1 MWITTSRD
9 SLRDRVFI
17 WTLVVAALRRADAA
31 AETLI
36 DSRGVD
42 LIRKEVISAALRGPV
57 GLPSSGALSLQPSTK
72 RYQLFGMWARW
83 PESRTV
89 ASRSR
94 SAWRACSQRA
104 QDSLGGFPVSLHR
117 CAEVLI
123 GLRDGVRALGPDGDI
138 DRSTGGM

>member
-42 LIRKEVISAALRGPV
+42 LIRKEV
-57 GLPSSGALSLQPSTK
+57 
-72 RYQLFGMWARW
+72 
-83 PESRTV
+83 
-89 ASRSR
+89 
-94 SAWRACSQRA
+94 
-104 QDSLGGFPVSLHR
+104 DLGGIARPGRFAVLR
-117 CAEVLI
+117 CAVL
-123 GLRDGVRALGPDGDI
+123 AA
-138 DRSTGGM
+138 